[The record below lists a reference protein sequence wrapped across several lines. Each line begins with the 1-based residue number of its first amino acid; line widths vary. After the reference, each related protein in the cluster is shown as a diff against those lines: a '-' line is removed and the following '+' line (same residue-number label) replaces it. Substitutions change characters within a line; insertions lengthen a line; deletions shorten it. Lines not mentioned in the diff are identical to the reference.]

1 MKRVVWDQAQRVGTW
16 VCERLNCVFDAGVS
30 TAIGM
35 ESNGELIGGVVFDNF
50 RHGSIAMHV
59 ASNGGNGLT
68 REFLRAVFGYC
79 FIQMGV
85 NKVIGLVDSTN
96 LHARKFDE
104 NLGFVLEAVI
114 KDAAKDGDILI
125 YTMTRTQ
132 CRFLTG

>member
-1 MKRVVWDQAQRVGTW
+1 MKRVVWDRQREVGEW
-16 VCERLNCVFDAGVS
+16 VCARLQCVYDAGGS
-30 TAIGM
+30 AAIGM
-35 ESNGELIGGVVFDNF
+35 ESDGELIGGVVFDNF

-59 ASNGGNGLT
+59 ASNGSNWLT
-68 REFLRAVFGYC
+68 RDFLRAVFGYC

-132 CRFLTG
+132 CRFLKG